1 MIDYPVDNHPLWFN
15 AITVEALLH
24 RSILGIFALSLLTVE
39 LLLSGAVVIWRGLIH
54 VVLTLIVPV
63 HDRVVQLQLHN
74 QQQSKTIGFVSFLQ
88 APP

>member
-39 LLLSGAVVIWRGLIH
+39 LLLSGAVVIWRGLVH

-74 QQQSKTIGFVSFLQ
+74 QQQSKTIGFVNFLQ